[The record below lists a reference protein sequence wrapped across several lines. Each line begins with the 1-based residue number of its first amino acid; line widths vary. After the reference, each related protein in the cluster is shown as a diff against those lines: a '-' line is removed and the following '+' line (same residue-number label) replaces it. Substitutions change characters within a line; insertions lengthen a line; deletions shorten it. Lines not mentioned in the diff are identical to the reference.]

1 MINGYVLGDQ
11 KLSRKAFSNKYWM
24 GGREEYIYQFH
35 TMDIEDGL
43 TERQQLLINND
54 RALYDL
60 INNMVRRGVCD
71 TTGLYGIRNRIQA
84 VEKTARTL
92 MFLQLISVGAVT
104 LRFLLRFLTR
114 KQ

>member
-1 MINGYVLGDQ
+1 MINGYVLGDK
-11 KLSRKAFSNKYWM
+11 KLSRQAFSNKYWM

-43 TERQQLLINND
+43 NERQQLLINND

-71 TTGLYGIRNRIQA
+71 TTGLYEIRKRIQA
-84 VEKTARTL
+84 VEKAARAL
-92 MFLQLISVGAVT
+92 MFLQLISVVAVT
-104 LRFLLRFLTR
+104 LRFLLRFLKR